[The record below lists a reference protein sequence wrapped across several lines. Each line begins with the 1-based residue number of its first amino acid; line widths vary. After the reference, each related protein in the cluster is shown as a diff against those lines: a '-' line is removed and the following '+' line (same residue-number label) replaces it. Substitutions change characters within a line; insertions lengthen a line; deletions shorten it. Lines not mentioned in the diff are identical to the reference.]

1 MKFIKKTEV
10 IVDITDEMIE
20 NLNKDIGKWTGED
33 YHNMTALDEL
43 LDELIVL
50 GSWQNYYDLPNYVY
64 ANTTVNSEEGIVDE
78 TK

>member
-10 IVDITDEMIE
+10 IVDITDEMVE
-20 NLNKDIGKWTGED
+20 NLNQDIGKWTGED
-33 YHNMTALDEL
+33 YHNMDALDGL